1 MGFRAIIRF
10 YNFVWVL
17 QAVRDPSWTYSC
29 DWVFGRDQLIESLWL
44 WYHSLNISHD
54 LPDVLRHYLAI
65 ISVGLTIVAIATGPA
80 LLVVPRYFVLCARA
94 DMNSLI
100 LKSIDHERLFE
111 EDTVP
116 VSQTK
121 SPWQNLENAILSSR
135 FAAFDNRRRL
145 LRLHC
150 LDIAMIKFLDESE
163 SINCCLCTVL
173 VTVQ

>member
-1 MGFRAIIRF
+1 
-10 YNFVWVL
+10 
-17 QAVRDPSWTYSC
+17 
-29 DWVFGRDQLIESLWL
+29 
-44 WYHSLNISHD
+44 
-54 LPDVLRHYLAI
+54 
-65 ISVGLTIVAIATGPA
+65 
-80 LLVVPRYFVLCARA
+80 
-94 DMNSLI
+94 MNSLI

-121 SPWQNLENAILSSR
+121 SLWQNLENAILSSR

-163 SINCCLCTVL
+163 SIKNSYVSRKLFHFRKKETKSMVFRGEADSIPPEYCN
-173 VTVQ
+173 